1 MLGIVWEVRLEGE
14 KARKWR
20 IGSSSG
26 LGVDIS
32 CDLQGCID
40 MVTLSAGLGAEDIIG
55 FEVWWK
61 GSFGTKE
68 IDVCERGGRSR

>member
-1 MLGIVWEVRLEGE
+1 MRLEGE

-40 MVTLSAGLGAEDIIG
+40 MVTLSARTGTEDIIG
-55 FEVWWK
+55 FEVCLK
-61 GSFGTKE
+61 CCFGTKE
-68 IDVCERGGRSR
+68 RDAGKRDGRSR